1 MMLVQY
7 LLEYTLETVC
17 HGNRSECARRLKME
31 YTDFRKIRKRMNDGG
46 ASNRMAEALLNMYCS
61 ESLSLDEAFRQYMR
75 TKSGADIEEA
85 ERFCVELITSMRESI
100 LSETHNTQR
109 SEKLMKAAYKLLEQL
124 QRCFCED
131 LCPKTRYQKDVNGN

>member
-1 MMLVQY
+1 M
-7 LLEYTLETVC
+7 ERYTLADRDEKFFIFSAVC
-17 HGNRSECARRLKME
+17 EFAIICREG
-31 YTDFRKIRKRMNDGG
+31 
-46 ASNRMAEALLNMYCS
+46 
-61 ESLSLDEAFRQYMR
+61 
-75 TKSGADIEEA
+75 
-85 ERFCVELITSMRESI
+85 VELVTSMRESI